1 MIGDSLFVR
10 LIRKDNSMPPS
21 PPRSIRISDKETLE
35 WSASQESVDG
45 KSAIDVER
53 LAHWLDTV
61 FEIPG
66 IRVRFGIDA
75 LLGLLPGVG
84 DTASALASVYILRA
98 ASGFGVSRIT
108 LARMTLN
115 IVIDL
120 LVGAI
125 PLVGDIFDVYWK
137 ANRKN
142 VELLRRHFK
151 ANPAMQQKLKR
162 SDGFFVAGMIGV
174 IAVILVAS
182 VAGAYF
188 LIAKIVQLLPRF

>member
-1 MIGDSLFVR
+1 MR
-10 LIRKDNSMPPS
+10 PAQPKT
-21 PPRSIRISDKETLE
+21 IRISDKETLE
-35 WSASQESVDG
+35 WSTPDESTVR
-45 KSAIDVER
+45 KSVFDVER
-53 LAHWLDTV
+53 IAHWLDTL

-98 ASGFGVSRIT
+98 ASEFSVPRIT

-120 LVGAI
+120 LAGAVPI
-125 PLVGDIFDVYWK
+125 LGDLFDVYWK

-142 VELLRRHFK
+142 VELLRRHLK
-151 ANPAMQQKLKR
+151 ANPTVQKKLTR
-162 SDGFFVAGMIGV
+162 SDGFFVAGMIAV
-174 IAVILVAS
+174 IVVILVAS
-182 VAGAYF
+182 VAGAFF
-188 LIAKIVQLLPRF
+188 LIAKAVELLRSL

>member
-1 MIGDSLFVR
+1 
-10 LIRKDNSMPPS
+10 MPPA
-21 PPRSIRISDKETLE
+21 PPRSMRISERETLE
-35 WSASQESVDG
+35 WSSNEESVVR
-45 KSAIDVER
+45 KSGSDVER
-53 LAHWLDTV
+53 LAHWLDTL

-66 IRVRFGIDA
+66 IRLRFGIDA

-84 DTASALASVYILRA
+84 DTASALASIYILRA
-98 ASGFGVSRIT
+98 ASEFGVARVT

-115 IVIDL
+115 IAIDL

-125 PLVGDIFDVYWK
+125 PILGDIFDVYWK

-142 VELLRRHFK
+142 VELLRHHLK
-151 ANPAMQQKLKR
+151 ANPQVQRKLTR
-162 SDGFFVAGMIGV
+162 SDGFFVAGMIAV

-188 LIAKIVQLLPRF
+188 LVAKAFELLPRL

>member
-1 MIGDSLFVR
+1 
-10 LIRKDNSMPPS
+10 MPPAS
-21 PPRSIRISDKETLE
+21 PKSIKISDKETLE
-35 WSASQESVDG
+35 WSTSDDSAIR
-45 KSAIDVER
+45 KSANDVER
-53 LAHWLDTV
+53 LAHWLDTLI
-61 FEIPG
+61 EIPG

-98 ASGFGVSRIT
+98 ASGFSVPRIT

-120 LVGAI
+120 LAGAVPI
-125 PLVGDIFDVYWK
+125 LGDMFDVYWK

-142 VELLRRHFK
+142 IELLRRHLK
-151 ANPAMQQKLKR
+151 ANPTVQKKLTR
-162 SDGFFVAGMIGV
+162 SDGFFVAGMIAV

-188 LIAKIVQLLPRF
+188 LVAKAVEFLPSL